1 MLKYKSLLSNVSH
14 RTGKKNV
21 WPSMFAPLIYTSW
34 PSSIFI
40 QNVSEFLKLS
50 SYIKEKLLHAKD
62 GAVG

>member
-1 MLKYKSLLSNVSH
+1 MLKYKCLLSNVLH
-14 RTGKKNV
+14 RTGKKNI

-40 QNVSEFLKLS
+40 QNVKLS
-50 SYIKEKLLHAKD
+50 SYKEKLIQATG